1 MSADDRRVRVA
12 FTLIELLVVVA
23 IIALLISILLPS
35 LQSAREQ
42 ARAAKC
48 GSHLRSLGN
57 GLTAYF
63 AENNDWIPGVNTSG
77 VALSAL
83 ATMAPRFPD
92 VLRRPGLPVQTYD
105 WISPLTRYDG
115 EYGDT
120 RAKRFQFLLNYYH
133 CPSQV
138 QIESDIFQA
147 PPDNHDFN
155 EVSDK
160 WIGVSYLMPAYFQYW
175 GKVHLDRVIGVEVTQ
190 GDPIAAQVI
199 SGDEGDLNQNEPRDW
214 EVDSRDFTSQVHR
227 IGVPARKIAAADGT
241 RFLDA
246 DKLLDHDVNPWPGY
260 FGSFTDGGAW
270 WAGST
275 AYGVRPGS
283 LNWDG
288 DPVQQ
293 GAEDPPSGGEN
304 LILSYRHA
312 TGRQSHLPTTAQ
324 ENRGLINAMFFDGHV
339 ARLTDKESREIT
351 YWYPSGSIVKQP
363 SQGMTTVPDGFEIP

>member
-57 GLTAYF
+57 GLNAYF

-83 ATMAPRFPD
+83 ATTAPRFPD

-147 PPDNHDFN
+147 PPDSGDFN
-155 EVSDK
+155 ELEGGWVA
-160 WIGVSYLMPAYFQYW
+160 VSYLMPAYFQYW
-175 GKVHLDRVIGVEVTQ
+175 GKVH
-190 GDPIAAQVI
+190 
-199 SGDEGDLNQNEPRDW
+199 
-214 EVDSRDFTSQVHR
+214 
-227 IGVPARKIAAADGT
+227 
-241 RFLDA
+241 
-246 DKLLDHDVNPWPGY
+246 
-260 FGSFTDGGAW
+260 
-270 WAGST
+270 
-275 AYGVRPGS
+275 RPCH
-283 LNWDG
+283 W
-288 DPVQQ
+288 
-293 GAEDPPSGGEN
+293 
-304 LILSYRHA
+304 
-312 TGRQSHLPTTAQ
+312 
-324 ENRGLINAMFFDGHV
+324 
-339 ARLTDKESREIT
+339 
-351 YWYPSGSIVKQP
+351 SGSDA
-363 SQGMTTVPDGFEIP
+363 GGPDRGASHIGRRGRSWPERTP

>member
-48 GSHLRSLGN
+48 GSHLRSLGT
-57 GLTAYF
+57 GLNSYF
-63 AENNDWIPGVNTSG
+63 TENNDWIPGVNTSG

-83 ATMAPRFPD
+83 GGTAPRFPD

-105 WISPLTRYDG
+105 WISPLIRYDG

-138 QIESDIFQA
+138 QIESEIFQA
-147 PPDNHDFN
+147 PPDAGDFG
-155 EVSDK
+155 ELEGGWVA
-160 WIGVSYLMPAYFQYW
+160 VSYLMPAYFQYW
-175 GKVHLDRVIGVEVTQ
+175 GGLHLGRTVGEDAATHETIEAEVIHAVQ
-190 GDPIAAQVI
+190 Y
-199 SGDEGDLNQNEPRDW
+199 RDW
-214 EVDSRDFTSQVHR
+214 EVDSRDFTSQLQR
-227 IGVPARKIAAADGT
+227 IGMPARKIAAADGT
-241 RFLDA
+241 RYLAA
-246 DKLLDHDVNPWPGY
+246 DKMLDHDVNPWPTY

-275 AYGVRPGS
+275 AYGVRQGS
-283 LNWDG
+283 RNWDSQSVPRG
-288 DPVQQ
+288 S
-293 GAEDPPSGGEN
+293 PSDGEN
-304 LILSYRHA
+304 LLLSYRHA
-312 TGRQSHLPTTAQ
+312 TGRQSQLPTACQ
-324 ENRGLINAMFFDGHV
+324 ENQGLINAMFFDGHV

-351 YWYPSGSIVKQP
+351 YWYPSGSIVTEP
-363 SQGMTTVPDGFEIP
+363 GEGMTSVPDGFEIP